1 MTLPH
6 NPEREIDKLANA
18 ISSKEPNASDE
29 LWSDLQTA
37 WLEIPARPTWEDFT
51 ERFDRC
57 FRHVSLYVGR
67 HVNDRKRLRQIVTEV
82 LTGSL
87 DLFMAPRDEREEL
100 QRLNASA
107 DRLIALR
114 APTLPGAGASA

>member
-1 MTLPH
+1 MTEAIPRR
-6 NPEREIDKLANA
+6 ERNA
-18 ISSKEPNASDE
+18 RHPSNE
-29 LWSDLQTA
+29 LGSDLQTA
-37 WLEIPARPTWEDFT
+37 WLEIPGIATWEDFS

-57 FRHVSLYVGR
+57 FRHVSLYVGK
-67 HVNDRKRLRQIVTEV
+67 HVNDGKRHRQIVTEV

-107 DRLIALR
+107 DRLLARGAL
-114 APTLPGAGASA
+114 TLPGVGTSA